1 MRMKCSNCSAEMT
14 SMTVEA
20 HLTAPLTIEVCMPCQ
35 AFWFD
40 KYEDLKISAASTL
53 RLMKLIGENSSPSG
67 TPLAE
72 MLHCPRCGSRLLLTH
87 DLQGTTK
94 FSYWRCGDEHGRF
107 IGFLDFLREKKF
119 IRTLSPKEI
128 NELRQKIQTVN
139 CSNCGA
145 SINLATDSICA
156 HCGSP
161 ISILDMKQPQ
171 LMLHQLQQAA
181 EPRPIDPALPLELES
196 ARRETEHLFGPTEA
210 GSDWLSDASASN
222 LVHAGLTAFARWL
235 TKSGI

>member
-1 MRMKCSNCSAEMT
+1 MT
-14 SMTVEA
+14 PMAVEA
-20 HLTAPLTIEVCMPCQ
+20 HLTGPLTIEVCTPCQ

-40 KYEDLKISAASTL
+40 KYEDLKLSAGSTL
-53 RLMKLIGENSSPSG
+53 NLMKLIGENSSPAR
-67 TPLAE
+67 TPMAD
-72 MLHCPRCGSRLLLTH
+72 MLRCPRCESGLLFTH
-87 DLQGTTK
+87 DIQGTTK
-94 FSYWRCGDEHGRF
+94 FSYWRCGNEHGRF
-107 IGFLDFLREKKF
+107 MGFLDFLREKKF

-145 SINLATDSICA
+145 SINLARDSVCG

-171 LMLHQLQQAA
+171 QMLNQLKQAA
-181 EPRPIDPALPLELES
+181 EPRPIDPALPLEL
-196 ARRETEHLFGPTEA
+196 ARVKRETEHLFGPSE
-210 GSDWLSDASASN
+210 SDFDWWSHTTGSN
-222 LVHAGLTAFARWL
+222 LLHDGLTAFARWL

>member
-1 MRMKCSNCSAEMT
+1 
-14 SMTVEA
+14 
-20 HLTAPLTIEVCMPCQ
+20 MPCQ

-40 KYEDLKISAASTL
+40 QYEDRKLSAGSTL
-53 RLMKLIGENSSPSG
+53 KLMKLIGENSRPA
-67 TPLAE
+67 PPAMAE
-72 MLHCPRCGSRLLLTH
+72 RLGCPRCASRLLFTH

-94 FSYWRCGDEHGRF
+94 FGYWRCGNEHGRF

-119 IRTLSPKEI
+119 IRTLSPNEI

-145 SINLATDSICA
+145 SINLETDSVCA

-171 LMLHQLQQAA
+171 LMLNQLKQAA
-181 EPRPIDPALPLELES
+181 EPRPIDPALPLEL
-196 ARRETEHLFGPTEA
+196 ARVKRETEHLFGPSE
-210 GSDWLSDASASN
+210 SDTDWWSDATGSN
-222 LVHAGLTAFARWL
+222 LLHAGLIAFARWL